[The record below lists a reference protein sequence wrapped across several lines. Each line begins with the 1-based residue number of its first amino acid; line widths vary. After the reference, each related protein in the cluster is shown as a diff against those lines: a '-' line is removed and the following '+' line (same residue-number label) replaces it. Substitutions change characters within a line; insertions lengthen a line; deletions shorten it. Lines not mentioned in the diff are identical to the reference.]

1 MTERREI
8 KQRSPAVWARVRQA
22 YLAGETAASVARRFD
37 VGLGNLRFRANA
49 EGWTRKAMMAEADAE
64 TQAEEIRAA
73 GRADPMSA
81 APAEPPVEIDPA
93 DAFEAALA
101 RAGVAIAAGR
111 GAEAAGLLK
120 AAETL
125 VRLREASPPE
135 HLPTVEEW
143 EAEQEALRA
152 AWADEKAAWREAETA
167 RLEEAW
173 GRRALTMA
181 HAMLSDRGYDIADGW
196 AASALRWRAG
206 TLGPEQ
212 ALADF
217 ARGVSGGWAS
227 RYWDEHGRLKPAEP
241 PPAPPDRMMR
251 QHVGLTRGGFG
262 GEIDMGGIE
271 WPPAWASDGQEEE
284 TRQPVE
290 PPEVERGPRVRRL

>member
-8 KQRSPAVWARVRQA
+8 RQRSPAVWARVRAA

-37 VGLGNLRFRANA
+37 VGYGNLRYRANA
-49 EGWTRKAMMAEADAE
+49 EGWTRKAALADADE
-64 TQAEEIRAA
+64 ATAAEEVRIA
-73 GRADPMSA
+73 GRAEPMPS
-81 APAEPPVEIDPA
+81 APAETPVDIDPA

-101 RAGVAIAAGR
+101 RAGAAIAAGR

-120 AAETL
+120 AVETL
-125 VRLREASPPE
+125 VRLRQATPPE
-135 HLPTVEEW
+135 HLPTAEEW
-143 EAEQEALRA
+143 TAEEEARRA
-152 AWADEKAAWREAETA
+152 AWAEERAAWREAESA

-173 GRRALTMA
+173 GGRALIMA
-181 HAMLSDRGYDIADGW
+181 HVILSDRGHDLADGW
-196 AASALRWRAG
+196 AASALRWRAE
-206 TLGPEQ
+206 TLGPDQ

-227 RYWDEHGRLKPAEP
+227 RYWDEHGRLNPVEP
-241 PPAPPDRMMR
+241 PPAPSERMLR

-262 GEIDMGGIE
+262 GEIDMSGIE
-271 WPPAWASDGQEEE
+271 WPPAWANEGEDEE

-290 PPEVERGPRVRRL
+290 PQDLERGPRVRRL

>member
-8 KQRSPAVWARVRQA
+8 KQRSPAVWARVREA
-22 YLAGETAASVARRFD
+22 YLAGEPAASVARRFD
-37 VGLGNLRFRANA
+37 VGLGNLRYRANA
-49 EGWTRKAMMAEADAE
+49 EGWTRKAMMARAEAE
-64 TQAEEIRAA
+64 TGAEETRLA
-73 GRADPMSA
+73 GRADPVSA
-81 APAEPPVEIDPA
+81 PRAEPPVEIDPA

-125 VRLREASPPE
+125 VRLREATPPE
-135 HLPTVEEW
+135 HLPTAEEW
-143 EAEQEALRA
+143 AAEQETLRA
-152 AWADEKAAWREAETA
+152 AWAEERAAWREAETV
-167 RLEEAW
+167 RLEEEW
-173 GRRALTMA
+173 GRRALKMA
-181 HAMLSDRGYDIADGW
+181 HVLLSAPGHDLADNW
-196 AASALRWRAG
+196 AASALRWRAE
-206 TLGPEQ
+206 TLGPDQ

-227 RYWDEHGRLKPAEP
+227 RYWDEHGRLRPVEP
-241 PPAPPDRMMR
+241 PPAPEARMMR

-262 GEIDMGGIE
+262 GEIDMSGIE
-271 WPPAWASDGQEEE
+271 WPPAWANEGRDEG

-290 PPEVERGPRVRRL
+290 PPEAERGPRVRRL

>member
-8 KQRSPAVWARVRQA
+8 KQRSPAVWARVRAA
-22 YLAGETAASVARRFD
+22 YLAGEPAASVARRFD
-37 VGLGNLRFRANA
+37 VGYGNLRYRANA
-49 EGWTRKAMMAEADAE
+49 EGWTRKAAMTDADEAAAAEDV
-64 TQAEEIRAA
+64 RLA
-73 GRADPMSA
+73 GRADPVSEA
-81 APAEPPVEIDPA
+81 RCETPVEIDPA

-143 EAEQEALRA
+143 DAEQAALRA
-152 AWADEKAAWREAETA
+152 AWADEKAAWREAESA
-167 RLEEAW
+167 RLEEEW

-181 HAMLSDRGYDIADGW
+181 HVLLSARGHDLADNW
-196 AASALRWRAG
+196 AASALRWRAE
-206 TLGPEQ
+206 TLGPDQ

-227 RYWDEHGRLKPAEP
+227 RYWDEHGRLKPVEP
-241 PPAPPDRMMR
+241 PPAPESRMMR

-262 GEIDMGGIE
+262 GEIDMSGIE
-271 WPPAWASDGQEEE
+271 WPPAWATDGRDEEP
-284 TRQPVE
+284 RQPVE
-290 PPEVERGPRVRRL
+290 PSDVERGPRVRRL

>member
-1 MTERREI
+1 MTERHQI
-8 KQRSPAVWARVRQA
+8 KQRSPAVWARVRAA

-37 VGLGNLRFRANA
+37 VGLGNLRYRANA
-49 EGWTRKAMMAEADAE
+49 EGWTRKAMMAGADAE
-64 TQAEEIRAA
+64 TQAEDVRLA

-81 APAEPPVEIDPA
+81 APAETPVEIDPA

-101 RAGVAIAAGR
+101 RAGTAIAAGR

-125 VRLREASPPE
+125 VRLRQATPPE
-135 HLPTVEEW
+135 HLPTVEAW

-152 AWADEKAAWREAETA
+152 AWADEKAAWREAESA

-173 GRRALTMA
+173 GRRALIMA
-181 HAMLSDRGYDIADGW
+181 DAILSTRGYDLADNW
-196 AASALRWRAG
+196 AASALRWRAE
-206 TLGPEQ
+206 TLGPDQ

-227 RYWDEHGRLKPAEP
+227 RYWDEHGRLKPTEP
-241 PPAPPDRMMR
+241 PPAPSDRMLR

-262 GEIDMGGIE
+262 GEIDMSGIE
-271 WPPAWASDGQEEE
+271 WPPKGIGGAEAEE
-284 TRQPVE
+284 PVRSE
-290 PPEVERGPRVRRL
+290 DVERGPRLRRL